1 MNENEKRVLE
11 DLNRLSLYDCMH
23 NPYYAHRLAK
33 EAMGVIDRMGRKLY
47 VTNSEE
53 VAAHADNQEAT
64 A

>member
-33 EAMGVIDRMGRKLY
+33 EAMDTIKRMWHKLDAM
-47 VTNSEE
+47 NPEE

-64 A
+64 V